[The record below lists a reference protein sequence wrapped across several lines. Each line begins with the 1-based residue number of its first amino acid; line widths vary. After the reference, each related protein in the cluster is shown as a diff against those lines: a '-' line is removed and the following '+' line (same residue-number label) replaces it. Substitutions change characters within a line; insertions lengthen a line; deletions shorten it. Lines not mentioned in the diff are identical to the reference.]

1 MNQNARK
8 KNNSKQVVITD
19 NNAGQRIDNFLI
31 RYFGKI
37 PNSRIYQML
46 RKGEVRVNGGRI
58 KQNYKLKNN
67 DAVRIPPVYLFEKQ
81 TLKPNKSIQKKKL
94 DSIIF
99 EDEGLVV
106 INKPTG
112 IVVHSGSRQSY
123 GVIEI
128 FRTIGGGY
136 ESLELAHRLDKD
148 TTGIMVIARTIESHA
163 FLVEELQK
171 RNIKRNYRAIIC
183 GQLVAGGKIE
193 NRIGRHPTYRTKMA
207 VNNKGKLATT
217 HYKIIKK
224 YQHYT
229 YLDIQLGTGRTHQI
243 RVHMNS
249 IKHPIIGDPLY
260 GKNTFIRKGICASLR
275 EDIKSFR
282 RQALHAH
289 NLEFI
294 HPSKKKIVSYK
305 AELPDDMKTLIKTL
319 EIND

>member
-1 MNQNARK
+1 MEKIELETVVPKELENKRLDLVL
-8 KNNSKQVVITD
+8 SKLFPKYS
-19 NNAGQRIDNFLI
+19 RS
-31 RYFGKI
+31 KI
-37 PNSRIYQML
+37 QSWI
-46 RKGEVRVNGGRI
+46 KAGEVAVNDLNYKQRDTVNYGDVI
-58 KQNYKLKNN
+58 KINTTFRSIVTDQAESIELNIIYEDNEIIVINKQAGLVVHPGAGNPSHTLVNALLNFDKKLKNLPR
-67 DAVRIPPVYLFEKQ
+67 AG
-81 TLKPNKSIQKKKL
+81 
-94 DSIIF
+94 II
-99 EDEGLVV
+99 
-106 INKPTG
+106 
-112 IVVHSGSRQSY
+112 
-123 GVIEI
+123 
-128 FRTIGGGY
+128 
-136 ESLELAHRLDKD
+136 HRLDKD

-207 VNNKGKLATT
+207 INNKGKLATT

-275 EDIKSFR
+275 EDIKSFK

>member
-1 MNQNARK
+1 MEKIELETVVPKELENKRLDLVL
-8 KNNSKQVVITD
+8 SKLFPKYS
-19 NNAGQRIDNFLI
+19 RS
-31 RYFGKI
+31 KI
-37 PNSRIYQML
+37 QSWI
-46 RKGEVRVNGGRI
+46 KAGEVAVNDLNYKQRDTVNYGDVI
-58 KQNYKLKNN
+58 KINTTFRSIVTDQAESIELNIIYEDNEIIVINKQAGLVVHPGAGNPSHTLVNALLNFDKKLKNLPR
-67 DAVRIPPVYLFEKQ
+67 AG
-81 TLKPNKSIQKKKL
+81 
-94 DSIIF
+94 II
-99 EDEGLVV
+99 
-106 INKPTG
+106 
-112 IVVHSGSRQSY
+112 
-123 GVIEI
+123 
-128 FRTIGGGY
+128 
-136 ESLELAHRLDKD
+136 HRLDKD

-207 VNNKGKLATT
+207 INNKGKLATT

>member
-1 MNQNARK
+1 MEKIELETVAPKELENKRLDLVL
-8 KNNSKQVVITD
+8 SKLFPKYS
-19 NNAGQRIDNFLI
+19 RS
-31 RYFGKI
+31 KI
-37 PNSRIYQML
+37 QSWI
-46 RKGEVRVNGGRI
+46 KAGEVAVNDLNYKQRDTVNYGDVI
-58 KQNYKLKNN
+58 KINTTLRSIVTDQAESIELNIIYEDNEIIVINKQAGLVVHPGAGNPSHTLVNALLNFDKKLKNLPR
-67 DAVRIPPVYLFEKQ
+67 AG
-81 TLKPNKSIQKKKL
+81 
-94 DSIIF
+94 II
-99 EDEGLVV
+99 
-106 INKPTG
+106 
-112 IVVHSGSRQSY
+112 
-123 GVIEI
+123 
-128 FRTIGGGY
+128 
-136 ESLELAHRLDKD
+136 HRLDKD

-207 VNNKGKLATT
+207 INNKGKLATT